1 MKNERFD
8 VLIAGGGPAGVA
20 AAVSASR
27 AGAKVLLVDKAGGL
41 GGNVRAAH
49 VHSICGLYD
58 LHGDPA
64 HGGFA
69 AEFARRLVKHG
80 MANGPQRFGRVHV
93 LLHDP
98 GGFAGLCEEM
108 VRAARGVEFRVG
120 CEIISGGIHEEKIV
134 SVSLRANGITET
146 VQVGAV
152 VEATGDGSLAAAAGL
167 GFEIS
172 PAKQLQRPAYIFGL
186 SPVEGEGLS
195 AEVRLETAAQVH
207 EAIREGRL
215 GEEAR
220 GFVVRPSGFTGL
232 VRVTLDLSAGG
243 ENYDPLDSTQV
254 DQWTSVAQTTAES
267 LTDFFRENVAA
278 FARAEIVS
286 RPLRIGIRESRRVSG
301 RTVLDQ
307 TALLNGDRPA
317 DTIVNSAWPLEIH
330 EDGKSVR
337 LVFPQTERG
346 VAGIPLRALQ
356 SRDAGNVFLA
366 GRCISCSH
374 EAQAAVRVI
383 ATSFATGQAAG
394 LAAAA
399 AAAGVEK
406 LPSEI
411 FKKCMA

>member
-1 MKNERFD
+1 
-8 VLIAGGGPAGVA
+8 
-20 AAVSASR
+20 
-27 AGAKVLLVDKAGGL
+27 
-41 GGNVRAAH
+41 

-58 LHGDPA
+58 MRGEPA

-69 AEFARRLVKHG
+69 AEFARRLVVQG
-80 MANGPQRFGRVHV
+80 MAKGPQKFGRVHV

-98 GGFAGLCEEM
+98 EGFAGLCEEM
-108 VRAARGVEFRVG
+108 VRAERGVEVRAG
-120 CEIISGGIHEEKIV
+120 CEIISACIDAGKIV
-134 SVSLRANGITET
+134 SVSLRTNGVTET

-172 PAKQLQRPAYIFGL
+172 PAKHLQRPAYIFGL
-186 SPVEGEGLS
+186 SPVEEESLS
-195 AEVRLETAAQVH
+195 AEARLETAAQVH

-220 GFVVRPSGFTGL
+220 GFVVRPSGFNGL
-232 VRVTLDLSAGG
+232 VRVTLDLSASG
-243 ENYDPLDSTQV
+243 ENYDPLDATQV

-267 LTDFFRENVAA
+267 LTDFLRENVAA

-286 RPLRIGIRESRRVSG
+286 RPMRIGIRESRRVLG
-301 RTVLDQ
+301 RSVLDQ

-317 DTIVNSAWPLEIH
+317 DTVVNSAWPLEIH

-337 LVFPQTERG
+337 LVFPQTEKG

-356 SRDAGNVFLA
+356 SRDADNVFLA
-366 GRCISCSH
+366 GRCISCTH

-399 AAAGVEK
+399 AAAGEK
-406 LPSEI
+406 KIPSQI
-411 FKKCMA
+411 FAECMA